1 MATWAGSLF
10 GGGRAGGGDV
20 LEGRGYWVGEQGP
33 EWFQPRTAGTVLP
46 NGESMAMAR
55 GRGRDVNVTQV
66 FNNPVMAD
74 RATQSQK
81 AKQEA
86 AFAARQMSRNN

>member
-1 MATWAGSLF
+1 MS
-10 GGGRAGGGDV
+10 D
-20 LEGRGYWVGEQGP
+20 RGYWVGEQGP

-55 GRGRDVNVTQV
+55 GGRREVSVTQV

-74 RATQSQK
+74 RATQAQK
-81 AKQEA
+81 AKEQA
-86 AFAARQMSRNN
+86 SFAARQMTRNA